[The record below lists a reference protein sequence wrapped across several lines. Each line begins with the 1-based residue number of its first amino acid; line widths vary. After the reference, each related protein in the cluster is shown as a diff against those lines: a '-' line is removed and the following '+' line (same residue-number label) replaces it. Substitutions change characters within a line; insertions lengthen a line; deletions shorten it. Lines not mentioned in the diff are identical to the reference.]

1 MDGFA
6 AGGRVE
12 RVVLR
17 CARPGADEKP
27 PERVLAMEP
36 PVDSTSE
43 LVDVDASEPLR
54 DRWAGVRERW
64 SELTFYLFD
73 PQSWR

>member
-1 MDGFA
+1 MNGFA

-12 RVVLR
+12 RGSPRLVHR
-17 CARPGADEKP
+17 HADRNVATKP
-27 PERVLAMEP
+27 A
-36 PVDSTSE
+36 SE
-43 LVDVDASEPLR
+43 DVTEFVDVRTADPLI
-54 DRWAGVRERW
+54 DRWAGFRERW